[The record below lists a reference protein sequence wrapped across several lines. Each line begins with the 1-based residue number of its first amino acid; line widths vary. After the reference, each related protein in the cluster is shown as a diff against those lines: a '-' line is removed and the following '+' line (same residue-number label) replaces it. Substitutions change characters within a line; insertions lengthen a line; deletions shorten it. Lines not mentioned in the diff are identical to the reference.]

1 MNDFQN
7 LSIPANGS
15 VSGLSLEEKRMIEL
29 CWFKCTQKQLKRCTE
44 DIFAAILKQDET
56 LLKLFKLESIPP
68 HRIRDNEYFKSH
80 SASFAIVLNLVVTN
94 FSDNFERTCDALQ
107 TLGYEHFGLKPRG
120 FQTVYWDIFTDCFEQ
135 NRPPSFRKEAEKEVC
150 RTTI

>member
-56 LLKLFKLESIPP
+56 LLKLFKLVSNKGTFNA
-68 HRIRDNEYFKSH
+68 RN
-80 SASFAIVLNLVVTN
+80 SAARCPL
-94 FSDNFERTCDALQ
+94 
-107 TLGYEHFGLKPRG
+107 
-120 FQTVYWDIFTDCFEQ
+120 
-135 NRPPSFRKEAEKEVC
+135 
-150 RTTI
+150 